1 MPDISWK
8 QLKDV
13 PFVVRRY
20 DTDITVLPI
29 KYLDEMRLIPRHKLN
44 GKKAQ
49 VNVSAS
55 PYAEVQT
62 LEISTANARA
72 LESGPSMDLDSG
84 DDGI

>member
-1 MPDISWK
+1 M
-8 QLKDV
+8 
-13 PFVVRRY
+13 VRRY

-49 VNVSAS
+49 INVSVS
-55 PYAEVQT
+55 SYAEVQA
-62 LEISTANARA
+62 LEMFKANAWVP
-72 LESGPSMDLDSG
+72 ESGSSMDLDPG

>member
-1 MPDISWK
+1 MYWK

-49 VNVSAS
+49 INVGVS
-55 PYAEVQT
+55 PYADVQA
-62 LEISTANARA
+62 LEISKTNAWV
-72 LESGPSMDLDSG
+72 LESGSSMDLDPG
-84 DDGI
+84 NDGV

>member
-1 MPDISWK
+1 M
-8 QLKDV
+8 
-13 PFVVRRY
+13 VRRY

-49 VNVSAS
+49 INVSAS
-55 PYAEVQT
+55 PYAEVQV
-62 LEISTANARA
+62 LEITKANAGV
-72 LESGPSMDLDSG
+72 LESGSSMDLDPG